1 MKQELD
7 KLLCEKYPKMMVN
20 RHKDMKETC
29 MCWGFD
35 CGDGWF
41 NILDQLMGNIQ
52 HHIDWSVK
60 QRDSAN
66 KYNEMAAQ
74 CKAGIFDLF
83 EQDNKDTVPTYKEEK
98 LARIV
103 AGEFRTVPDAVCQV
117 ILDQVKE
124 KFGTL
129 RFYYSGGDDEISGM
143 VRMAESMSAVTC
155 EECSAP
161 AETHGPGWIRTICNQ
176 CEAAREIARAEASE
190 EYELKKL
197 LKQGI
202 EQ

>member
-7 KLLCEKYPKMMVN
+7 KLLCERYPKIMVN
-20 RHKDMKETC
+20 RNKSMLETC

-41 NILDQLMGNIQ
+41 NILDKLMDNIQ
-52 HHIDWSVK
+52 HHIDWSGK

-66 KYNEMAAQ
+66 KFNEIAAQ

-83 EQDNKDTVPTYKEEK
+83 EQDNKDTVLTYKEEK

-103 AGEFRTVPDAVCQV
+103 AGEFRTVPDVVCQV
-117 ILDQVKE
+117 TLDQVKE

-129 RFYYSGGDDEISGM
+129 RVYYAGGDDVIDGM

-161 AETHGPGWIRTICNQ
+161 AETHGPGWIRTICKL
-176 CEAAREIARAEASE
+176 CEEKREAERAEYAKKNGLE
-190 EYELKKL
+190 E
-197 LKQGI
+197 
-202 EQ
+202 